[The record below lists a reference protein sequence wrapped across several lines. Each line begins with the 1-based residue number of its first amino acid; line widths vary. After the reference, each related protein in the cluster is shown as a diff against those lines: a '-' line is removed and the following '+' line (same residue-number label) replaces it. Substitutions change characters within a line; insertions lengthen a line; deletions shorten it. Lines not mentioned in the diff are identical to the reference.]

1 MYNNI
6 DTNIHLDEDQIKAI
20 LTDEEYSLI
29 IAGAG
34 TGKTTT
40 MASKIKYLVDIKK
53 IPPNEILAI
62 SFTKKATEELQKKN
76 SSGF

>member
-1 MYNNI
+1 MKN
-6 DTNIHLDEDQIKAI
+6 TPF
-20 LTDEEYSLI
+20 I

-62 SFTKKATEELQKKN
+62 SFTKKATEELQKE
-76 SSGF
+76 